1 MNTENPENT
10 ENTTESSTSVNMV
23 QALAEERDQF
33 KEKWARSVADLE
45 NYRRRV
51 QKEAEEERKYGA
63 ATFLRTVLPGFDN
76 LQRAILAAK
85 SPAAKLEDLVKGVE
99 MVSQQFETLFAGM
112 GAVVIKTVGEPFD
125 PNRHEAITQV
135 PSADYPPMTVIQEVE
150 RGFTLHDRVI
160 RPAKVIVSAASAAS

>member
-1 MNTENPENT
+1 MNTENPDYTDDNAD
-10 ENTTESSTSVNMV
+10 SADSVNMV
-23 QALAEERDQF
+23 QALTEERDQF
-33 KEKWARSVADLE
+33 KDKWARAVADLE

-63 ATFLRTVLPGFDN
+63 ATLLRTILPGFDN

-85 SPAAKLEDLVKGVE
+85 SPSAKLEDLVKGVE
-99 MVSQQFETLFAGM
+99 MVSQQFETIFAGM
-112 GAVVIKTVGEPFD
+112 GAVVIATVGEPFD

-135 PSADYPPMTVIQEVE
+135 PSADHPPMTVIQEVE

-160 RPAKVIVSAASAAS
+160 RPAKVIVSSAPNS